1 MSYILCITVKQSYNW
16 DGNYEDV
23 DAVDLDGEYADFDE
37 AVGVANA
44 ICANH
49 RHDNAVTTWSLL
61 DALEM
66 IRNSCDFGGDEI
78 CIRITGADLR
88 CLKEAT

>member
-49 RHDNAVTTWSLL
+49 RHDKVQRIDKLIAPLNELDDGSLTYERPIRLIL
-61 DALEM
+61 D
-66 IRNSCDFGGDEI
+66 GHK
-78 CIRITGADLR
+78 
-88 CLKEAT
+88 KEAT

>member
-49 RHDNAVTTWSLL
+49 RHDKVQRIDKLIAPLTELADESLTYERPIRLIL
-61 DALEM
+61 D
-66 IRNSCDFGGDEI
+66 GHK
-78 CIRITGADLR
+78 
-88 CLKEAT
+88 KEAT